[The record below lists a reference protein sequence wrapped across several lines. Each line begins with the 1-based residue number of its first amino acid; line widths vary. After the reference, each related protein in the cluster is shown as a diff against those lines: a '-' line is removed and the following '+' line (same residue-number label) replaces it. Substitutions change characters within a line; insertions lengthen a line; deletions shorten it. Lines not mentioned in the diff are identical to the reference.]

1 MTTGVVLI
9 VEDEPLL
16 GRNMRVF
23 LERSGFSAHHV
34 ETVTEGLR
42 LYRTLQPDVVLVDHN
57 LPDGTGLAMIET
69 IRAEDRWTRL
79 VMITAH
85 GGVELAVAAMKAG
98 ANDYLTKPVA
108 LSEVTLVAG
117 RMLEQAR
124 LENSLAYYA
133 GRERAVSGVER
144 IVGQSPAIVEV
155 KRRIRFLVQAETK
168 ASPEGTE
175 PGPPVLILGE
185 TGTGK
190 ELVAR
195 ALHFDGPRAAHPF
208 VSVNCAALPEQLV
221 ESELFG
227 HEKGAFTGATERKI
241 GLFQSADGGTL
252 FLDEIGELPL
262 AQQGKLLRALEE
274 RMIRPVGALRDRA
287 VNVRF
292 VAATNAAIEERA
304 RAGEFRSDLLYRLN
318 TITLSIPPLRQRGED
333 VVRVAE
339 SFAAEFGRRYGRDRL
354 SFTPAARQALLHHAW
369 PGNIRELRNSIEQ
382 AALLCSRDAID
393 VSDLALR
400 DLPSLSP
407 ATIAA
412 QEGANDGKLVE
423 AEKALIIAAL
433 RQHAGN
439 VTLAARALG
448 VSRDTLR
455 YRMEKFALRR
465 DYYTP

>member
-1 MTTGVVLI
+1 MTSGLVLI

-23 LERSGFSAHHV
+23 LERSGYAAHHA
-34 ETVTEGLR
+34 ETVEEGLR
-42 LYRTLQPDVVLVDHN
+42 LYRTLQPDLVFVDHN
-57 LPDGTGLAMIET
+57 LPDGTGLSLIET

-108 LSEVTLVAG
+108 LSEVALIAG

-124 LENSLAYYA
+124 LESSLAYYS
-133 GRERAVSGVER
+133 GRERDISGVER
-144 IVGQSPAIVEV
+144 IVGSSPAIVEV
-155 KRRIRFLVQAETK
+155 KRRLRFLVQAETK
-168 ASPEGTE
+168 ASPDAAE

-195 ALHFDGPRAAHPF
+195 ALHFDGPRAARPF

-227 HEKGAFTGATERKI
+227 HEKGAFTGATEKKI

-274 RMIRPVGALRDRA
+274 RMIRPVGALRDRP

-304 RAGEFRSDLLYRLN
+304 RAGEFRADLLYRLN
-318 TITLSIPPLRQRGED
+318 TITLAIPPLRHRGED
-333 VVRVAE
+333 IVRIAE
-339 SFAAEFGRRYGRDRL
+339 SFAAEFGRRYGRERL
-354 SFTPAARQALLHHAW
+354 SFTPSARQALLHHPW
-369 PGNIRELRNSIEQ
+369 PGNIRELRNTIEQ
-382 AALLCSRDAID
+382 AALLCARDAID

-400 DLPSLSP
+400 ELPSLGAP
-407 ATIAA
+407 AALV
-412 QEGANDGKLVE
+412 QGGADDGKLVE
-423 AEKALIIAAL
+423 AEKTLIIAAL

-455 YRMEKFALRR
+455 YRMEKHALRR
-465 DYYTP
+465 DYYTS